1 MNPRFTQTNVGKN
14 AITNSK
20 EQVMARRQGGPFRVN
35 VPQEY
40 ATPQR
45 AVQRTMDRRMNQV
58 GSQQVP
64 PEGNAIDRDI
74 NKRMERRQ
82 AAAQARQQQG

>member
-1 MNPRFTQTNVGKN
+1 MNPRYTQTNVGKN
-14 AITNSK
+14 AISNSK

-40 ATPQR
+40 AAPQR
-45 AVQRTMDRRMNQV
+45 AVQRTMNAKMNGV

-74 NKRMERRQ
+74 NKRAERRQ
-82 AAAQARQQQG
+82 AQAQAKQQGQ